1 GDVLL
6 QSRGF
11 DAPKE
16 AGRLVAALVDA
27 GGDAAAVARLLLE
40 CAPADELALPREPIV
55 AALAA
60 LKADKLAK
68 DRAKPA

>member
-1 GDVLL
+1 VLL

-11 DAPKE
+11 ESPKD
-16 AGRLVAALVDA
+16 AGRLSAALVEA
-27 GGDAAAVARLLLE
+27 GDDAAAVAALLLD

-60 LKADKLAK
+60 LKADKLAR